1 VSFHHQVQQYRE
13 QMSAQSANNEQL
25 QALSTTLQQER
36 EAHKQLEAELAIV
49 RPAVQELQ
57 TALRD
62 QANSFQVRV
71 SELEVQLNAQTRQRD
86 ELHRQLSEI
95 EQTHKQE
102 VQRLKSQ
109 ISAQSDRAK
118 SATQSSQATIS
129 QLEQRVADLSAANT
143 SLQQRLAHSGS
154 DFNKMRDRLNA
165 TQNAATNELRQALER
180 ERSLRVS
187 TRVLII
193 CECGDSVL
201 SADLVSWVRHAGR
214 D

>member
-1 VSFHHQVQQYRE
+1 MQQYKE
-13 QMSAQSANNEQL
+13 QVSAQSANGEQL
-25 QALSTTLQQER
+25 QALSATLQQER
-36 EAHKQLEAELAIV
+36 EARKQLEAELGIV

-62 QANSFQVRV
+62 QANSFQARIL
-71 SELEVQLNAQTRQRD
+71 ELEVQLNAQSRQRD
-86 ELHRQLSEI
+86 ELQRQLSDI

-129 QLEQRVADLSAANT
+129 QLEQRVADLSTANT
-143 SLQQRLAHSGS
+143 SLQQRLAHSES
-154 DFNKMRDRLNA
+154 DFSKMRDRLNA

-187 TRVLII
+187 K
-193 CECGDSVL
+193 GDE
-201 SADLVSWVRHAGR
+201 
-214 D
+214 